1 MRFGICTGPENYAA
15 AAEAGFDYVEGSLS
29 DIAAMPEAEFQRL
42 LALAPTLAAPLLKC
56 NGFMPGTVKVTGPNA
71 SPEEWRAYL
80 EGALSRAHAL
90 GIETLVLGSGQAR
103 RVPDGFPHDQ
113 AWRQFADFLRLA
125 GRFADKYDL
134 DIVLEPLR
142 RKECN
147 IMNLVSEATLL
158 SALVDHPRINVLG
171 DTYHLACTHE
181 PLSSL
186 TFAGSRLHHMHIS
199 HTLDDYDTRLF
210 PKPGDGTDYATLLRT
225 LREMGYQ
232 GDVSVEAGYTDFAR
246 EAAAAAAYIKPLL
259 EDMRA

>member
-1 MRFGICTGPENYAA
+1 MQFGICTGPKNYVA

-29 DIAAMPEAEFQRL
+29 DIAAMTEKEFQAL
-42 LALAPTLAAPLLKC
+42 LKLAPTLAAPLRKC
-56 NGFMPGTVKVTGPNA
+56 NGFMPGSVKITGPQA
-71 SPEEWRAYL
+71 SPAEWAAYL
-80 EGALSRAHAL
+80 EKALSRAHAL

-103 RVPDGFPHDQ
+103 RVPEGFPHDR

-125 GRFADKYDL
+125 GQYAETYDL

-142 RKECN
+142 RKESN

-158 SALVDHPRINVLG
+158 SSLVNHPRINVLG
-171 DTYHLACTHE
+171 DTYHLVCTHE

-225 LREMGYQ
+225 LRDMGYA
-232 GDVSVEAGYTDFAR
+232 GDISVEAGYEDFAK
-246 EAAAAAAYIKPLL
+246 EAALAVSYIKPLL
-259 EDMRA
+259 